1 MTIDTDLARR
11 LETADILGAADYA
24 HTLNRLEPGAGASV
38 LEVGGG
44 FAVLMG
50 LHFPINRIGNTE
62 FSDLSE
68 SALSEAEESCV
79 QMGVSS
85 RLTFCPLG
93 RGERLS
99 WLGARGYR
107 LGSFFNNWYVR
118 EVRTIEP
125 EIPEGVEVREA
136 AKLEDWVEAS
146 HASWGFPH
154 PVHSSLFAQVA
165 LQRPRAHSFIAWA
178 EGKPVAVA
186 GLSFRDGLALLN
198 GAATA
203 PAYRG
208 RGIQRA
214 LLETRLALAAREGC
228 ALAAVAASPG
238 SQSARNI
245 ERLGFRL
252 AYTRLTLEKLPQRL
266 STPIPQS

>member
-1 MTIDTDLARR
+1 
-11 LETADILGAADYA
+11 
-24 HTLNRLEPGAGASV
+24 
-38 LEVGGG
+38 
-44 FAVLMG
+44 
-50 LHFPINRIGNTE
+50 
-62 FSDLSE
+62 
-68 SALSEAEESCV
+68 
-79 QMGVSS
+79 MGVSS
-85 RLTFCPLG
+85 SITFCPLG
-93 RGERLS
+93 RGERLK

-107 LGSFFNNWYVR
+107 LSSFFNNCYVR

-125 EIPEGVEVREA
+125 EIPAGVEVREA
-136 AKLEDWVEAS
+136 AKLEDWLEAS
-146 HASWGFPH
+146 RASWGFPH
-154 PVHSSLFAQVA
+154 PVHSPLFAQVA
-165 LQRPRAHSFIAWA
+165 LQRPRAHSFIVWM

-214 LLETRLALAAREGC
+214 LLETRLARAAREGC
-228 ALAAVAASPG
+228 DLAAVTASPG

-252 AYTRLTLEKLPQRL
+252 AYTRLTLEKPCKDQAPPISQR
-266 STPIPQS
+266 